1 MRSKKLLNNII
12 VKAVVNVTDTILSE
26 SPKRSWVETDVT
38 LRSGKCVKFGCK
50 AHIKDIQLIIDDL
63 VRIRQRQNNG
73 SVSRQRLS
81 DAIAALRK
89 ELRAA
94 QRKYEANNPIPEE
107 DL

>member
-1 MRSKKLLNNII
+1 MRSKELLNNII
-12 VKAVVNVTDTILSE
+12 GEAVVNVADKVLAE
-26 SPKRSWVETDVT
+26 SPKRSWVESDVT
-38 LRSGKCVKFGCK
+38 LRSGKCVKFGCR
-50 AHIKDIQLIIDDL
+50 AHIKDIQGVINDL

-94 QRKYEANNPIPEE
+94 QRKYESNNPIPEE
-107 DL
+107 GL